1 MDRST
6 LIVATTVILF
16 VAFAMGWFARW
27 LTTRLS
33 PIENGRIDEVDRLAQ
48 ALHEAEEIRDAAIVY
63 GEERERELMSQ
74 QAQTD
79 AELRA
84 VMESLGE
91 SRAEVEEMQAE
102 IERLQR

>member
-1 MDRST
+1 MDRTT
-6 LIVATTVILF
+6 LVATTTVILF
-16 VAFAMGWFARW
+16 VAFALGWFARW
-27 LTTRLS
+27 LMTRLS

-48 ALHEAEEIRDAAIVY
+48 ALHDAEEMRDAAIVY